1 MTHVWKSYLFVAL
14 VCSGVIAQE
23 QQSAE
28 GERQWTVSVEPNE
41 LTLDVGEKATL
52 SAEVRDSSGRVV
64 DDVTVIFYSRSRRSV
79 GVTRNGQVEAYQPGE
94 FTVIA
99 LMPAEPDQRGARS
112 DARVHSEV
120 PVTVRRPELERLVF
134 QEIPSRLYVGT
145 RPRLKAEI
153 FDSRG
158 TRRKDMPIEFKS
170 SDERIAEVDSFGF
183 MTLRSEGTVEITA
196 VADEVSVSISQR
208 VEKNPTVSL
217 ALEASS
223 EIGRTG
229 DVIRFTAIAK
239 DARGLPVRGMPT
251 QFSVSSE
258 TDPRIIAPGAVAQ
271 IAADG
276 RFVAERPGI
285 YTAIV
290 TTGSHSAAKV
300 VTIVRRDVRRAVELV
315 GRGPVLDRRS
325 SDLWVWEGTDGRD
338 YAITG
343 TWGADGHA
351 YLWDVTD
358 PSNIEKVHE
367 TQVDARTINDVKV
380 SASGDIAVIS
390 REGASDRK
398 NGFVVLGVGNPR
410 EGVPV
415 LSEFSDQLTGG
426 VHNIFIDE
434 DYVYALSAGRR
445 YDIVSIEDPR
455 KPERVGSFE
464 LDTPGHAVHD
474 VWVTDGVAFSSNW
487 NDGIVAADVGGG
499 GLGGTP
505 ERPIELGRYSY
516 PSGWNHA
523 AFPYKSQST
532 GTFYL
537 FAGDEAYPYGG
548 VDWRGDR
555 GGEDGTP
562 MRTEGWVHVIDWS
575 DWDNPKEVARYQVP
589 EAGSHNLWVE
599 NDILYVGYYY
609 PGGLRIVDV
618 SGELMG
624 DLYRQG
630 REISMFVP
638 FDPDGYVANAPF
650 VWGPQP
656 YKGNIFFTDFNSGLW
671 SVRLTTKTG
680 PSRIIGEP

>member
-1 MTHVWKSYLFVAL
+1 M
-14 VCSGVIAQE
+14 IAQDE
-23 QQSAE
+23 QPTE
-28 GERQWTVSVEPNE
+28 GERQWTLSVEPNE
-41 LTLDVGEKATL
+41 LTLEVGEKAALT
-52 SAEVRDSSGRVV
+52 AEVRNSSGSVV
-64 DDVTVIFYSRSRRSV
+64 DDVTVVFYSRSRRNV
-79 GVTRNGQVEAYQPGE
+79 GVTRNGQVEAYLPGK
-94 FTVIA
+94 FVVIA
-99 LMPAEPDQRGARS
+99 LIPAESDQRGVGPE
-112 DARVHSEV
+112 ARVLSEV
-120 PVTVRRPELERLVF
+120 AVTVRPPELERLVF
-134 QEIPSRLYVGT
+134 QEAPSRLYVGT
-145 RPRLKAEI
+145 RPRLKVEV

-196 VADEVSVSISQR
+196 VSDEVSVSLSQR
-208 VEKNPTVSL
+208 VETNPTVSF

-223 EIGRTG
+223 ETGRTG

-239 DARGLPVRGMPT
+239 DARGLPVRGMPM
-251 QFSVSSE
+251 QFAVSAE
-258 TDPRIIAPGAVAQ
+258 TDPAIIAPGASAQ
-271 IAADG
+271 VAADG

-285 YTAIV
+285 YTVIA
-290 TTGSHSAAKV
+290 TTGAHSAAKE
-300 VTIVRRDVRRAVELV
+300 VTIVRRDVRRDVEVV

-343 TWGADGHA
+343 TWGGDGNA

-358 PSNIEKVHE
+358 PGNIEKVQE

-410 EGVPV
+410 EGVPI
-415 LSEFSDQLTGG
+415 LSEFTDRLTGG

-445 YDIVSIEDPR
+445 YDVVSIEDPR
-455 KPERVGSFE
+455 RPKRVGSFE

-487 NDGIVAADVGGG
+487 NDGIVAVDVGGG

-505 ERPIELGRYSY
+505 NRPIELGRYSY

-548 VDWRGDR
+548 LDWRR
-555 GGEDGTP
+555 GGAEEDETP
-562 MRTEGWVHVIDWS
+562 MRTAGWIHVIDWS

-599 NDILYVGYYY
+599 NDTLYVGYYY
-609 PGGLRIVDV
+609 PGGLRVVDV

-671 SVRLTTKTG
+671 SVRLAAKTG
-680 PSRIIGEP
+680 PGRIIGEP